1 MAEGTA
7 VMAFYT
13 SRSLDGVVDD
23 AFASSEQAGFDI
35 DADSEQ
41 VESGIENQYLEFD
54 GYYDRW
60 WFDFA
65 FNLDAD
71 RPPSEPVLSIGC
83 GQRIYPPNAADE
95 ADYRAKMDGIFE
107 LLCRLAVTLEAD
119 YAPLFNPMGR
129 RAVPESRPIA
139 EAVEE
144 LPRMGVYSR
153 ELLDELGGVTAMFE
167 SLPWSTASLEDGKTV
182 VIESDTPWLDGG
194 WRPPTEAA
202 YLDDAAFDES
212 DDPVSNERRGLA
224 DPFAALETGEM
235 GTDLCVPREKI
246 APEFR
251 NEDLELVRVRV
262 DEQRDLRR
270 TDTDSFVRNIV
281 DDDPG
286 DDAAFMMA
294 MLADIPADAVEADLM
309 VSALLRDAIPPA
321 FVRLDDSSG
330 ETVVSRVMALDTGI
344 NKVELLV
351 SLGRVAREA
360 EFAAGDVQEMEQG
373 LERLETL
380 DDTVDLDQYLRNR
393 LL

>member
-13 SRSLDGVVDD
+13 ARSLDSVVDD
-23 AFASSEQAGFDI
+23 TVATCEQVGFDI
-35 DADSEQ
+35 DTDSER
-41 VESGIENQYLEFD
+41 VDAMTENQYLKFD
-54 GYYDRW
+54 SHYDRW
-60 WFDFA
+60 WFNLG

-83 GQRIYPPNAADE
+83 DQHIYPPNAADE

-153 ELLDELGGVTAMFE
+153 EILDELGGAAGMFE
-167 SLPWSTASLEDGKTV
+167 SPPWYTASLEDGKTV

-194 WRPPTEAA
+194 WRPPTEAT
-202 YLDDAAFDES
+202 YLDDAALNDS
-212 DDPVSNERRGLA
+212 DDPVLNERRGLA
-224 DPFAALETGEM
+224 DPFAALETGEF
-235 GTDLCVPREKI
+235 GTDLCVPRDKI

-251 NEDLELVRVRV
+251 NGDLELVRVRV
-262 DEQRDLRR
+262 DEQRNLRR
-270 TDTDSFVRNIV
+270 LDDGSFVRNVV

-286 DDAAFMMA
+286 DPAAFMQA
-294 MLADIPADAVEADLM
+294 MLEEIPTGATADDLM
-309 VSALLRDAIPPA
+309 VSALLKDVIPPA
-321 FVRLDDSSG
+321 FVRLEDPAD
-330 ETVVSRVMALDTGI
+330 ETIVSRVAGLDVDSP
-344 NKVELLV
+344 KVDLLI
-351 SLGRVAREA
+351 SLGRVAQDGGTDETLREIDA
-360 EFAAGDVQEMEQG
+360 FLDNLDG
-373 LERLETL
+373 LEDIDGIERTLEDWL
-380 DDTVDLDQYLRNR
+380 G
-393 LL
+393 

>member
-13 SRSLDGVVDD
+13 SRSRDGVVDD
-23 AFASSEQAGFDI
+23 ALASSTQAGFEI

-60 WFDFA
+60 WFNFA

-83 GQRIYPPNAADE
+83 GQHIYPANAADE

-107 LLCRLAVTLEAD
+107 LLCRLAVTLDVD

-129 RAVPESRPIA
+129 RAVPERRPIA

-153 ELLDELGGVTAMFE
+153 EVLDELGGVAAMFE
-167 SLPWSTASLEDGKTV
+167 SPPWYTASLEDGNTV
-182 VIESDTPWLDGG
+182 VIESDTPWLEGG
-194 WRPPTEAA
+194 WRPPTEAP
-202 YLDDAAFDES
+202 YLDDAAFNDS
-212 DDPVSNERRGLA
+212 DDSAPNERRGLA
-224 DPFAALETGEM
+224 DPFAALEAGDI
-235 GTDLCVPREKI
+235 GTDLCVPRDKI

-251 NEDLELVRVRV
+251 NEDLEVVHIRV
-262 DEQRDLRR
+262 DEERNLRR
-270 TDTDSFVRNIV
+270 LEDGTFVRNVV

-286 DDAAFMMA
+286 DDMAVMMA
-294 MLADIPADAVEADLM
+294 MLEDIPADAAADELM
-309 VSALLRDAIPPA
+309 VSALLHEAVPPA
-321 FVRLDDSSG
+321 FVRLEDPDG
-330 ETVVSRVMALDTGI
+330 ETVVTTVDALGSDV
-344 NKVELLV
+344 NKVELLI
-351 SLGRVAREA
+351 SLGRIAQQQGVDDE
-360 EFAAGDVQEMEQG
+360 GMQEMTQLLTK
-373 LERLETL
+373 LERL
-380 DDTVDLDQYLRNR
+380 DDLENIEGYIRDR
-393 LL
+393 LT